1 MMLESLADNKTR
13 TGHASAAAFDPS
25 TITRPDPALMRYY
38 VIVSLLTVFGFP
50 FVIWPMIFKYNTLR
64 YSFDDKGVSM
74 SYGWLFRKEVY
85 LTYRRIQDIHVSRN
99 IIHRWLGLSAVA
111 VQTASGSSS
120 AEMTIEGITNP
131 EALRDFLYMKMR
143 GAREHGDAAPPS
155 AAPLA
160 SSAPS
165 PSHAVA
171 HPDETLALL
180 HEIRDELRALRAS
193 RGSG

>member
-1 MMLESLADNKTR
+1 MLESLADNKTR

-74 SYGWLFRKEVY
+74 SYGWLFRKEIY

-131 EALRDFLYMKMR
+131 ESLRDFLYTKMR
-143 GAREHGDAAPPS
+143 GAREHGDVAAPGAPAG
-155 AAPLA
+155 AAPA
-160 SSAPS
+160 AVS
-165 PSHAVA
+165 SHAAA
-171 HPDETLALL
+171 HPDEALALL
-180 HEIRDELRALRAS
+180 HEIRDELRALRSAQGG
-193 RGSG
+193 R